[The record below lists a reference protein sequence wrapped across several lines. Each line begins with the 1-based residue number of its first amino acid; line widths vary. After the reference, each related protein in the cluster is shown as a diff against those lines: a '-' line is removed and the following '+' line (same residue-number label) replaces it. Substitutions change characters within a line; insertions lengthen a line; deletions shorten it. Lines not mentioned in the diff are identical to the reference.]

1 MILLLDNYDSFTF
14 NLKQYVGKFN
24 SDIRVIKNDE
34 LTLEE
39 IKKLSLS
46 HVIVSPG
53 PGNQFNT
60 GVTIELINEFQG
72 KTPILGICLGHQTI
86 GHCFGAKIVKSKTI
100 MHGKTSSII
109 HNKKS
114 IIFKNIPEKFR
125 ATRYHSL
132 VIDGNSKNTD
142 MTITSWSDDGEI
154 MSIEHKN
161 LPIYGIQYHP
171 EAILTEYGEQLIENF
186 LNIVV

>member
-24 SDIRVIKNDE
+24 RDIRVVKNDE

-114 IIFKNIPEKFR
+114 IIFKKIPEKFR

-132 VIDGNSKNTD
+132 VIDSNYKNTD

-186 LNIVV
+186 LKIVV

>member
-24 SDIRVIKNDE
+24 RDIRVIKNNE

-72 KTPILGICLGHQTI
+72 KIPILGICLGH
-86 GHCFGAKIVKSKTI
+86 
-100 MHGKTSSII
+100 
-109 HNKKS
+109 
-114 IIFKNIPEKFR
+114 
-125 ATRYHSL
+125 
-132 VIDGNSKNTD
+132 
-142 MTITSWSDDGEI
+142 
-154 MSIEHKN
+154 
-161 LPIYGIQYHP
+161 
-171 EAILTEYGEQLIENF
+171 
-186 LNIVV
+186 